1 MPVGSCRSGYVLCA
15 MLQRGHG
22 LVAGI
27 MLLGA
32 IMLRYILN
40 LPSGLLRRLNPAPAG
55 KLLGGGGNLFFYC
68 GLDWLL
74 FFDLF
79 CDTNTSSDCRP
90 P

>member
-1 MPVGSCRSGYVLCA
+1 MPVGRCRSGYVLCA

-22 LVAGI
+22 LVTRI
-27 MLLGA
+27 LLLGA
-32 IMLRYILN
+32 VMLRHIFD
-40 LPSGLLRRLNPAPAG
+40 LPPGLRRRLNPAPAG
-55 KLLGGGGNLFFYC
+55 KLLGDGGNLFLYC

-74 FFDLF
+74 FLDLF